1 METNAGIIQGH
12 TAYEK
17 MKKTPWHEISDFDY
31 ISSTD
36 EEDND
41 DDFNDTESSSSDEE
55 KEKKKATNWSEDHY
69 KKGVITEGT
78 PDQKEVG

>member
-1 METNAGIIQGH
+1 
-12 TAYEK
+12 
-17 MKKTPWHEISDFDY
+17 MKKTPWYEIGDFDY

-41 DDFNDTESSSSDEE
+41 DDITSSDNDSSSENEEDETKVNE
-55 KEKKKATNWSEDHY
+55 KAEKKATNWSEEHY

-78 PDQKEVG
+78 PDQKELGGI